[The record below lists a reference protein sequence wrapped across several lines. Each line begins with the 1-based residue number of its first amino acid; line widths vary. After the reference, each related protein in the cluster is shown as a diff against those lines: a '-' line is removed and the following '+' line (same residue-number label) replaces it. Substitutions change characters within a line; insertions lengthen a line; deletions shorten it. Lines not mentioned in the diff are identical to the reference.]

1 MSAVAPDYAVGQARA
16 ARARFSLDEADFLGA
31 LLVAPAIVFIVALI
45 AVPFF
50 LALYYSVS
58 AYNMGNLSFSFVGLE
73 NFIEVTKSEIFRQAL
88 VNTFIFT
95 FASNAIALVL
105 GKITALVLLREFPG
119 RTLARCL
126 LILPWAVP
134 VALAAITW
142 RWIFDSQYSVVN
154 WVLVHTHLVDP
165 SVWPNWLG
173 EETLA
178 MISIIV
184 IQAWRLF
191 PFSAIIFLA
200 GLTSVPK
207 AIIDAS
213 YIDGA
218 GYWRRTFQIVLP
230 VILPIMMVALLFGLV
245 FTFTDMSVVYLVTK
259 GGPTNSTQVL
269 GSLAFQVGILSGNV
283 GRGAAISLYF
293 FPFLLIATFFL
304 LRYLR
309 RREI

>member
-1 MSAVAPDYAVGQARA
+1 MAVVGNAIAAPR
-16 ARARFSLDEADFLGA
+16 RPRERFSLDHADFLGA
-31 LLVAPAIVFIVALI
+31 LLVAPAILFILALV

-50 LALYYSVS
+50 LALYYAFS
-58 AYNMGNLSFSFVGLE
+58 AYNIGTLSFSFVGLQ
-73 NFIEVTKSEIFRQAL
+73 NFIDVTQSAIFQRTL

-105 GKITALVLLREFPG
+105 GKITALILLRPFRG
-119 RTLARCL
+119 RMLVRCL
-126 LILPWAVP
+126 VILPWAVP

-142 RWIFDSQYSVVN
+142 RWMLDSQYSVIN
-154 WVLVHTHLVDP
+154 WVMVHTHLVDP

-173 EETLA
+173 EEDLA
-178 MISIIV
+178 MISVIL

-207 AIIDAS
+207 TIIDAS

-230 VILPIMMVALLFGLV
+230 VILPIMMVAMLFGLV
-245 FTFTDMSVVYLVTK
+245 FTFTDMSVVYLLTK

-269 GSLAFQVGILSGNV
+269 GSLAFQVGILSGDV
-283 GRGAAISLYF
+283 GRGAAISLYL
-293 FPFLLIATFFL
+293 FPFLLVASYFL

>member
-1 MSAVAPDYAVGQARA
+1 MEYALERPRA
-16 ARARFSLDEADFLGA
+16 TRLRFALDEADLLGA
-31 LLVAPAIVFIVALI
+31 FLVAPAIVFIAVLI
-45 AVPFF
+45 AVPFC

-58 AYNMGNLSFSFVGLE
+58 AYNMGTLSFTFVGLE
-73 NFIEVTKSEIFRQAL
+73 NFIEVTKSQLFLRTL
-88 VNTFIFT
+88 SNTILFT
-95 FASNAIALVL
+95 FASNLLALVL
-105 GKITALVLLREFPG
+105 GKITALVLLRDFPG
-119 RTLARCL
+119 RTVARCL

-142 RWIFDSQYSVVN
+142 RWMLDSMYSVVN
-154 WVLVHTHLVDP
+154 WVLVHSHLVTPD
-165 SVWPNWLG
+165 VWPNWLG
-173 EETLA
+173 EEGLA

-207 AIIDAS
+207 AVIDAS
-213 YIDGA
+213 HVDGA

-230 VILPIMMVALLFGLV
+230 MILPIMMVALLFGLV

-269 GSLAFQVGILSGNV
+269 GSLAFQVGILSGDV
-283 GRGAAISLYF
+283 GRGAAISLYL
-293 FPFLLIATFFL
+293 FPFLLVATFFL
-304 LRYLR
+304 LRFLR

>member
-1 MSAVAPDYAVGQARA
+1 MSLEVAIERSPGS
-16 ARARFSLDEADFLGA
+16 RFRFALDEADFLGT
-31 LLVAPAIVFIVALI
+31 LLVAPAIVFIAVLI

-58 AYNMGNLSFSFVGLE
+58 AYNMGTLSFTFVGLD
-73 NFIEVTKSEIFRQAL
+73 NFIEVTKSEIFRRTL
-88 VNTFIFT
+88 FNTILFT
-95 FASNAIALVL
+95 FASNALALVL
-105 GKITALVLLREFPG
+105 GKITALILLREFPG
-119 RTLARCL
+119 RALVRCL

-142 RWIFDSQYSVVN
+142 RWMLDSMYSVVN
-154 WVLVHTHLVDP
+154 WTLVHSHLVSPD
-165 SVWPNWLG
+165 VWPNWLG

-207 AIIDAS
+207 AVIDAS

-269 GSLAFQVGILSGNV
+269 GSLAFQVGILSGDV
-283 GRGAAISLYF
+283 GRGAAISLYL
-293 FPFLLIATFFL
+293 FPFLLVATFFL
-304 LRYLR
+304 LRFLR

>member
-1 MSAVAPDYAVGQARA
+1 
-16 ARARFSLDEADFLGA
+16 
-31 LLVAPAIVFIVALI
+31 
-45 AVPFF
+45 
-50 LALYYSVS
+50 
-58 AYNMGNLSFSFVGLE
+58 
-73 NFIEVTKSEIFRQAL
+73 
-88 VNTFIFT
+88 
-95 FASNAIALVL
+95 
-105 GKITALVLLREFPG
+105 
-119 RTLARCL
+119 
-126 LILPWAVP
+126 
-134 VALAAITW
+134 
-142 RWIFDSQYSVVN
+142 
-154 WVLVHTHLVDP
+154 
-165 SVWPNWLG
+165 
-173 EETLA
+173 

-207 AIIDAS
+207 TIIDAS

-230 VILPIMMVALLFGLV
+230 VILPIMMVAMLFGLV

-283 GRGAAISLYF
+283 GRGAAISLYLL
-293 FPFLLIATFFL
+293 PFLLIATFFL

>member
-1 MSAVAPDYAVGQARA
+1 MSANYAAIAPP
-16 ARARFSLDEADFLGA
+16 RARRVRWSLDHADFLGA
-31 LLVAPAIVFIVALI
+31 LLIAPAILFILTLI

-58 AYNMGNLSFSFVGLE
+58 AYNMGTLSFSFVGLE
-73 NFIEVTKSEIFRQAL
+73 NFIEVSKSSIFRRAL
-88 VNTFIFT
+88 VNTFVFT
-95 FASNAIALVL
+95 FASNLLALVL
-105 GKITALVLLREFPG
+105 GKITALCLLREFRG
-119 RTLARCL
+119 RALVRCL
-126 LILPWAVP
+126 VILPWAVP

-142 RWIFDSQYSVVN
+142 RWILDSQYSVIN
-154 WVLVHTHLVDP
+154 WVLVHLHLVDP

-173 EETLA
+173 EEALA

-200 GLTSVPK
+200 GLTSVPR

-213 YIDGA
+213 YVDGA

-230 VILPIMMVALLFGLV
+230 VILPVMMIALLFGLV
-245 FTFTDMSVVYLVTK
+245 STFTDMSVVYLLTK

-269 GSLAFQVGILSGNV
+269 GSLAFQVGILSGDV

-293 FPFLLIATFFL
+293 FPFLLVATFFL

>member
-1 MSAVAPDYAVGQARA
+1 VEYAIAQQRPRRV
-16 ARARFSLDEADFLGA
+16 RFSLDETDFLGV
-31 LLVAPAIVFIVALI
+31 LLVAPAILFIVVLI

-58 AYNMGNLSFSFVGLE
+58 AYNMGTLSFSFVGLQ
-73 NFIEVTKSEIFRQAL
+73 NFVAVTESGIFRKTL
-88 VNTFIFT
+88 LNTFIFT
-95 FASNAIALVL
+95 FASNLLALVL
-105 GKITALVLLREFPG
+105 GKITALILLREFPG
-119 RTLARCL
+119 RTLVRCL

-142 RWIFDSQYSVVN
+142 RWMLDSEYSVLN
-154 WVLVHTHLVDP
+154 WVLVHAHLVP
-165 SVWPNWLG
+165 ASVWPNWLG
-173 EETLA
+173 EEDLA

-207 AIIDAS
+207 AVIDAS
-213 YIDGA
+213 YVDGA

-230 VILPIMMVALLFGLV
+230 MILPIMMVAMLFGLV

-269 GSLAFQVGILSGNV
+269 GSLAFQVGILSGDV
-283 GRGAAISLYF
+283 GRGAAISLYM
-293 FPFLLIATFFL
+293 FPFLLVASFFL
-304 LRYLR
+304 LRFLR

>member
-1 MSAVAPDYAVGQARA
+1 MANGVAIAVRQPV
-16 ARARFSLDEADFLGA
+16 RARFSLDEGDFLGA
-31 LLVAPAIVFIVALI
+31 LLVAPAIVFIAVLV

-58 AYNMGNLSFSFVGLE
+58 AYNMGTLSFSFVGLQ
-73 NFIEVTKSEIFRQAL
+73 NFIEVTDSAIFRRTL
-88 VNTFIFT
+88 FNTFLFT
-95 FASNAIALVL
+95 FASNLIALVL
-105 GKITALVLLREFPG
+105 GKITALVLLRDFPG
-119 RTLARCL
+119 RMVARCL

-142 RWIFDSQYSVVN
+142 RWIFDSEYSVIN
-154 WVLVHTHLVDP
+154 WVLVHAHLVDP

-173 EETLA
+173 EEDLA
-178 MISIIV
+178 MISIIA

-230 VILPIMMVALLFGLV
+230 MILPIMMIALLFGLV

-293 FPFLLIATFFL
+293 FPFLLVATFFL
-304 LRYLR
+304 LRFLR

>member
-1 MSAVAPDYAVGQARA
+1 MEYAIARPQGI
-16 ARARFSLDEADFLGA
+16 RQRFSLDEADFLGA
-31 LLVAPAIVFIVALI
+31 LLVAPAILFILILVAL
-45 AVPFF
+45 PFL

-58 AYNMGNLSFSFVGLE
+58 AYNMGTLSFSFVGLD
-73 NFIEVTKSEIFRQAL
+73 NFIEVSKSEIFRRTL

-95 FASNAIALVL
+95 FASNFLALVL
-105 GKITALVLLREFPG
+105 GKITALLLLREFRG
-119 RTLARCL
+119 RALVRCL

-142 RWIFDSQYSVVN
+142 RWMLDSQYSVIN
-154 WVLVHTHLVDP
+154 WVLVHAHLVDP

-173 EETLA
+173 QEDLA
-178 MISIIV
+178 MISIIM

-245 FTFTDMSVVYLVTK
+245 FTFTDMSVVYLLTK

-269 GSLAFQVGILSGNV
+269 GSLAFQVGILSGDV
-283 GRGAAISLYF
+283 GRGAAISLYL

-304 LRYLR
+304 LRFLR

>member
-1 MSAVAPDYAVGQARA
+1 MESVLAPPRQR
-16 ARARFSLDEADFLGA
+16 RFRFFLDEVDALGPLLLGPA
-31 LLVAPAIVFIVALI
+31 ILYILLLVAA
-45 AVPFF
+45 PFF

-58 AYNMGNLSFSFVGLE
+58 AYNLGTLSFSFVGLQ
-73 NFIEVTKSEIFRQAL
+73 NFVAVTKSEIFRTTL
-88 VNTFIFT
+88 LNTFVFT
-95 FASNAIALVL
+95 IGSNLLALVL
-105 GKITALVLLREFPG
+105 GKITALLLLREFPG
-119 RTLARCL
+119 RTVVRCL

-142 RWIFDSQYSVVN
+142 RWMLDSMYSVVN
-154 WVLVHTHLVDP
+154 WMLVHAHIVP
-165 SVWPNWLG
+165 ASVWPNWLG
-173 EETLA
+173 EERLA

-184 IQAWRLF
+184 VQAWRLF

-207 AIIDAS
+207 AVIDAT

-230 VILPIMMVALLFGLV
+230 MILPIMMVAMLFGLV
-245 FTFTDMSVVYLVTK
+245 FTFTDMSVVYLLTK

-269 GSLAFQVGILSGNV
+269 GSLAFQVGILSGDV
-283 GRGAAISLYF
+283 GRGAAISLYL
-293 FPFLLIATFFL
+293 FPFLLLATFFL
-304 LRYLR
+304 LRFLR

>member
-1 MSAVAPDYAVGQARA
+1 VAA
-16 ARARFSLDEADFLGA
+16 AAPPPLQHRFRFVLDEARVIGPV
-31 LLVAPAIVFIVALI
+31 LLTPAILFIFMLV

-50 LALYYSVS
+50 MALYYSVS
-58 AYNMGNLSFSFVGLE
+58 AYNMGNLSLSFVGLQ
-73 NFIEVTKSEIFRQAL
+73 NFIAVTKDSIFQKTL
-88 VNTFIFT
+88 LNTFVFT
-95 FASNAIALVL
+95 IASNLLALVL
-105 GKITALVLLREFPG
+105 GKITALLLMREFPG

-142 RWIFDSQYSVVN
+142 RWMLDSMYSVIN
-154 WVLVHTHLVDP
+154 WVLVHAHIVP
-165 SVWPNWLG
+165 AYVWPNWLG
-173 EETLA
+173 EEGLA

-200 GLTSVPK
+200 GMTSVPK

-213 YIDGA
+213 YVDGA
-218 GYWRRTFQIVLP
+218 GYWRRTFLIVLP

-269 GSLAFQVGILSGNV
+269 GSLAFQVGILSGDV
-283 GRGAAISLYF
+283 GRGAAISLYM

-304 LRYLR
+304 LRFLR

>member
-1 MSAVAPDYAVGQARA
+1 MSTPAAVAIPPRRTARLN
-16 ARARFSLDEADFLGA
+16 LDEADFLGV
-31 LLVAPAIVFIVALI
+31 LLVAPAIVFIVALV

-58 AYNMGNLSFSFVGLE
+58 AYNIGTLSFSFVGLE
-73 NFIEVTKSEIFRQAL
+73 NFIEVTKSQIFRRTL

-95 FASNAIALVL
+95 VASNALALVL
-105 GKITALVLLREFPG
+105 GKITALILLREFRG
-119 RTLARCL
+119 RMFVRCL

-142 RWIFDSQYSVVN
+142 RWMLDSQYSVIN
-154 WVLVHTHLVDP
+154 WVLVHLHLIPISD
-165 SVWPNWLG
+165 WPNWLG
-173 EETLA
+173 EEDLA

-230 VILPIMMVALLFGLV
+230 VILPIMMVAMLFGLV

-283 GRGAAISLYF
+283 GRGAAISLYL

>member
-1 MSAVAPDYAVGQARA
+1 
-16 ARARFSLDEADFLGA
+16 
-31 LLVAPAIVFIVALI
+31 
-45 AVPFF
+45 
-50 LALYYSVS
+50 
-58 AYNMGNLSFSFVGLE
+58 
-73 NFIEVTKSEIFRQAL
+73 
-88 VNTFIFT
+88 
-95 FASNAIALVL
+95 VL
-105 GKITALVLLREFPG
+105 GKITALVLLRDFPG
-119 RTLARCL
+119 RALARCL

-142 RWIFDSQYSVVN
+142 RWILDSQYSVIN
-154 WVLVHTHLVDP
+154 WVLLHLHLMP
-165 SVWPNWLG
+165 LSAWPNWLG
-173 EETLA
+173 EEDLA

-230 VILPIMMVALLFGLV
+230 VILPIMMVAMLFGLV

-293 FPFLLIATFFL
+293 FPFLLVATFFL

>member
-1 MSAVAPDYAVGQARA
+1 MAAVIPQPLQH
-16 ARARFSLDEADFLGA
+16 RFRFFLDEASVIGPV
-31 LLVAPAIVFIVALI
+31 LLAPAIIFIFVLV

-58 AYNMGNLSFSFVGLE
+58 AYNMGNLSLSYVGLK
-73 NFIEVTKSEIFRQAL
+73 NFIAISKSDIFRQTL
-88 VNTFIFT
+88 FNTFVFT
-95 FASNAIALVL
+95 IASNVLALVL
-105 GKITALVLLREFPG
+105 GKIAALLLMREFPG
-119 RTLARCL
+119 RSFARFL

-134 VALAAITW
+134 IALAAITW
-142 RWIFDSQYSVVN
+142 RWMLDSMYSVVN
-154 WVLVHTHLVDP
+154 WVLVHTHLVP
-165 SVWPNWLG
+165 PWVWPNWLG
-173 EETLA
+173 QHDLA

-200 GLTSVPK
+200 GMTSVPK

-213 YIDGA
+213 YVDGA
-218 GYWRRTFQIVLP
+218 GYWRRTFLIVLP

-269 GSLAFQVGILSGNV
+269 GSLAFQVGILSGDV
-283 GRGAAISLYF
+283 AQGAAISLCM

-304 LRYLR
+304 LRFLR

>member
-1 MSAVAPDYAVGQARA
+1 MESVLAQPRQR
-16 ARARFSLDEADFLGA
+16 RFRFLDEVDALGPLLLGPA
-31 LLVAPAIVFIVALI
+31 ILYILLLV

-58 AYNMGNLSFSFVGLE
+58 AYNLGTLSFSFVGLQ
-73 NFIEVTKSEIFRQAL
+73 NFVAVTRSEIFRRTL
-88 VNTFIFT
+88 VNTFVFT
-95 FASNAIALVL
+95 IASNLLALVL
-105 GKITALVLLREFPG
+105 GKIAALVLLREFPG
-119 RTLARCL
+119 RTVARCL

-142 RWIFDSQYSVVN
+142 RWMLDSMYSVIN
-154 WVLVHTHLVDP
+154 WVLLHAHLMP
-165 SVWPNWLG
+165 ASAWPNWLG
-173 EETLA
+173 EEDLA

-184 IQAWRLF
+184 VQAWRLF

-207 AIIDAS
+207 AVLDAS

-230 VILPIMMVALLFGLV
+230 MILPIMMVAMLFGLV
-245 FTFTDMSVVYLVTK
+245 FTFTDMSVVYLLTK

-269 GSLAFQVGILSGNV
+269 GSLAFQVGILSGDV
-283 GRGAAISLYF
+283 GRGAAISLYL
-293 FPFLLIATFFL
+293 FPFLLVATFLL
-304 LRYLR
+304 LRFLR
-309 RREI
+309 RREV

>member
-1 MSAVAPDYAVGQARA
+1 MSANYAAVAHPRSL
-16 ARARFSLDEADFLGA
+16 RARFSLDERDFLGA
-31 LLVAPAIVFIVALI
+31 ILVAPAILFILVLV
-45 AVPFF
+45 AVPFL

-58 AYNMGNLSFSFVGLE
+58 AYNMSSLSFSFVGLE
-73 NFIEVTKSEIFRQAL
+73 NFIEVTKSSIFRRTL
-88 VNTFIFT
+88 LNTIIFT
-95 FASNAIALVL
+95 FASNLIALIL
-105 GKITALVLLREFPG
+105 GKITALVLLRDFPG

-142 RWIFDSQYSVVN
+142 RWILDSQYSVIN
-154 WVLVHTHLVDP
+154 WVLLHLHLMP
-165 SVWPNWLG
+165 LSAWPNWLG
-173 EETLA
+173 EEGLA

-230 VILPIMMVALLFGLV
+230 VILPIMMVAMLFGLV

-269 GSLAFQVGILSGNV
+269 GSLAFQIGILSGNV

-293 FPFLLIATFFL
+293 FPFLLVATFFL

>member
-1 MSAVAPDYAVGQARA
+1 VANGVAIARPQP
-16 ARARFSLDEADFLGA
+16 ARVRFSIDEADFLGA
-31 LLVAPAIVFIVALI
+31 LLVAPAILFIVALV

-58 AYNMGNLSFSFVGLE
+58 AYNMGTLSFSFIGLQ
-73 NFIEVTKSEIFRQAL
+73 NFIDVTKSAIFRQAL
-88 VNTFIFT
+88 VNTFVFT

-105 GKITALVLLREFPG
+105 GKITALILLRRFPG
-119 RTLARCL
+119 RMLVRCL

-142 RWIFDSQYSVVN
+142 KWMLDSEYSVVN
-154 WVLVHTHLVDP
+154 WVLVHAHLVDP
-165 SVWPNWLG
+165 SVYPNWLG

-178 MISIIV
+178 MISIIL

-230 VILPIMMVALLFGLV
+230 VILPIMMVAMLFGLV
-245 FTFTDMSVVYLVTK
+245 FTFTDMSVVYLLTK

-293 FPFLLIATFFL
+293 FPFLLVATFLL

>member
-1 MSAVAPDYAVGQARA
+1 MQQALARPAPGP
-16 ARARFSLDEADFLGA
+16 ARFSLDSADFLGA
-31 LLVAPAIVFIVALI
+31 LLVAPAIVFIVALV

-50 LALYYSVS
+50 LAVYYSVS
-58 AYNMGNLSFSFVGLE
+58 AYNMGTLSFSFVGLQ
-73 NFIEVTKSEIFRQAL
+73 NFIAVTESDIFRRTL
-88 VNTFIFT
+88 LNTFIFT
-95 FASNAIALVL
+95 VGSNALALVL
-105 GKITALVLLREFPG
+105 GKITALLLLREFPG
-119 RTLARCL
+119 RALVRCL

-142 RWIFDSQYSVVN
+142 RWMLDSQYSVIN
-154 WVLVHTHLVDP
+154 WLLVHLHLVDP
-165 SVWPNWLG
+165 SEWPNRLG
-173 EETLA
+173 EEDLA

-269 GSLAFQVGILSGNV
+269 GSLAFQVGILSGDV
-283 GRGAAISLYF
+283 GRGAAISLYL
-293 FPFLLIATFFL
+293 FPFLLVATFFL

>member
-1 MSAVAPDYAVGQARA
+1 MDYAIAHPRQARL
-16 ARARFSLDEADFLGA
+16 RFSLDEADFLGA
-31 LLVAPAIVFIVALI
+31 LLVAPAILFILALV

-50 LALYYSVS
+50 LAVYYSLS
-58 AYNMGNLSFSFVGLE
+58 AYNMGSLSFSFVGLD
-73 NFIEVTKSEIFRQAL
+73 NFIAVTRSEIFRRTL
-88 VNTFIFT
+88 
-95 FASNAIALVL
+95 L
-105 GKITALVLLREFPG
+105 LLRDFRG
-119 RTLARCL
+119 RTLVRCL

-142 RWIFDSQYSVVN
+142 RWMLDSMYSVIN
-154 WVLVHTHLVDP
+154 WTLVHAHLVP
-165 SVWPNWLG
+165 ASVWPNWLG

-213 YIDGA
+213 YVDGA

-230 VILPIMMVALLFGLV
+230 VILPIMMVAMLFGLV

-269 GSLAFQVGILSGNV
+269 GSLAFQVGILSGDV

-293 FPFLLIATFFL
+293 FPFLLVATFFL

>member
-1 MSAVAPDYAVGQARA
+1 MSAVGDAIVQPRRARE
-16 ARARFSLDEADFLGA
+16 RFSLDHADFLGA
-31 LLVAPAIVFIVALI
+31 LLVAPAILFILALV

-58 AYNMGNLSFSFVGLE
+58 AYNIGTLNLSFVGLR
-73 NFIEVTKSEIFRQAL
+73 NFIDVTKSAIFQRTL

-95 FASNAIALVL
+95 IASNLIALVL
-105 GKITALVLLREFPG
+105 GKITALVLLREFRG
-119 RTLARCL
+119 RALVRCL
-126 LILPWAVP
+126 VILPWAVP

-142 RWIFDSQYSVVN
+142 RWMLDSQYSVIN
-154 WVLVHTHLVDP
+154 WVMVHTHLVDP

-173 EETLA
+173 EEDLA
-178 MISIIV
+178 MMSV
-184 IQAWRLF
+184 ILVQAWRLF

-207 AIIDAS
+207 TVIDAS
-213 YIDGA
+213 YVDGA

-230 VILPIMMVALLFGLV
+230 MILPIMMVAMLFGLV
-245 FTFTDMSVVYLVTK
+245 FTFTDMSVVYLLTK

-269 GSLAFQVGILSGNV
+269 GSLAFQVGILSGDV

-293 FPFLLIATFFL
+293 FPFLLVASYFL

>member
-1 MSAVAPDYAVGQARA
+1 MATMEIAAVRPAYRRFRFFLDDASVLGPVLIAPAIL
-16 ARARFSLDEADFLGA
+16 FIF
-31 LLVAPAIVFIVALI
+31 LLVA
-45 AVPFF
+45 VPFL

-58 AYNMGNLSFSFVGLE
+58 AYNMGTLSFSFVGLK
-73 NFIEVTKSEIFRQAL
+73 NFIAVSKSEIFQRTL
-88 VNTFIFT
+88 LNTFIFT
-95 FASNAIALVL
+95 IASNVLALIL
-105 GKITALVLLREFPG
+105 GKITALLLMREFPG
-119 RTLARCL
+119 RALVRCL

-142 RWIFDSQYSVVN
+142 RWMLDSLYSVVN
-154 WVLVHTHLVDP
+154 WVLVHAHLLP
-165 SVWPNWLG
+165 AYAWPNWLG
-173 EETLA
+173 EESLA

-207 AIIDAS
+207 TIIDAS

-218 GYWRRTFQIVLP
+218 GYWRRTFMIVLP

-269 GSLAFQVGILSGNV
+269 GSLAFQVGILSGDV
-283 GRGAAISLYF
+283 AQGAAISLYM
-293 FPFLLIATFFL
+293 FPFLLIATYFL
-304 LRYLR
+304 LRFLR

>member
-1 MSAVAPDYAVGQARA
+1 MTVASQYAAIRA
-16 ARARFSLDEADFLGA
+16 PAPRARWSLDEADLLGA
-31 LLVAPAIVFIVALI
+31 FLVAPAILFILALV

-58 AYNMGNLSFSFVGLE
+58 AYNMGSLSFSFVGLE
-73 NFIEVTKSEIFRQAL
+73 NFIEVTKSSIFRRTL

-95 FASNAIALVL
+95 VASNLIALVL
-105 GKITALVLLREFPG
+105 GKITALVLLRDFPG
-119 RTLARCL
+119 RTVARCL

-142 RWIFDSQYSVVN
+142 RWILDSEYSVIN
-154 WVLVHTHLVDP
+154 WVLVHAHLIP
-165 SVWPNWLG
+165 ASVWPNWLG
-173 EETLA
+173 EEDLA

-200 GLTSVPK
+200 GLTSVPR

-230 VILPIMMVALLFGLV
+230 VILPIMMVAMLFGLV

-293 FPFLLIATFFL
+293 FPFLLVATYFL
-304 LRYLR
+304 LRFLR

>member
-1 MSAVAPDYAVGQARA
+1 MAANPATIATRAPAKARW
-16 ARARFSLDEADFLGA
+16 SLDEADFLGA
-31 LLVAPAIVFIVALI
+31 FLIAPAILFIVVLV

-58 AYNMGNLSFSFVGLE
+58 AYNMGTLSFSFVGLD
-73 NFIEVTKSEIFRQAL
+73 NFIEVTKSGIFRRAL
-88 VNTFIFT
+88 FNTILFT
-95 FASNAIALVL
+95 FASNLLALVL
-105 GKITALVLLREFPG
+105 GKITALILLREFPG
-119 RTLARCL
+119 RTLVRCL
-126 LILPWAVP
+126 VILPWAVP

-142 RWIFDSQYSVVN
+142 RWMLDSEYSVIN
-154 WVLVHTHLVDP
+154 WLMVHLHLVDP

-173 EETLA
+173 EEGLA

-213 YIDGA
+213 YVDGA

-230 VILPIMMVALLFGLV
+230 VILPIMMVAMLFGLV

-269 GSLAFQVGILSGNV
+269 GSLAFQVGILSGDV

-293 FPFLLIATFFL
+293 FPFLLIASFFL

>member
-1 MSAVAPDYAVGQARA
+1 VGNGYAIARPQP
-16 ARARFSLDEADFLGA
+16 ARVRFSLDEADFLGA
-31 LLVAPAIVFIVALI
+31 LLVAPAILFIVALI

-58 AYNMGNLSFSFVGLE
+58 AYNMGTLSFSFVGLR
-73 NFIEVTKSEIFRQAL
+73 NFIDVTESAIFRQAL

-95 FASNAIALVL
+95 FASNLIALVL
-105 GKITALVLLREFPG
+105 GKITALILLREFPG
-119 RTLARCL
+119 RMLVRCL
-126 LILPWAVP
+126 VILPWAVP
-134 VALAAITW
+134 VALATITW
-142 RWIFDSQYSVVN
+142 KWMLDSEYSVVN
-154 WVLVHTHLVDP
+154 WVLVHSHLVAA

-230 VILPIMMVALLFGLV
+230 VILPIMMVAMLFGLV
-245 FTFTDMSVVYLVTK
+245 FTFTDMSVVYLLTK

-269 GSLAFQVGILSGNV
+269 GSLAFQVGILSGDV

-293 FPFLLIATFFL
+293 FPFLLVATFFL
-304 LRYLR
+304 LRFLR

>member
-1 MSAVAPDYAVGQARA
+1 MANGIAIPQQRA
-16 ARARFSLDEADFLGA
+16 LRVRFSLDEADFLGA
-31 LLVAPAIVFIVALI
+31 LLVAPAIVFIVALV
-45 AVPFF
+45 AVPLF
-50 LALYYSVS
+50 LAIYYSLS
-58 AYNMGNLSFSFVGLE
+58 AYNMGTLSFSFIGLE
-73 NFIEVTKSEIFRQAL
+73 NFIEVSKSPVFQRTL
-88 VNTFIFT
+88 VNTFVFT
-95 FASNAIALVL
+95 VASNAIALVL
-105 GKITALVLLREFPG
+105 GKITALVLLRDFPG
-119 RTLARCL
+119 RTIARCL

-142 RWIFDSQYSVVN
+142 RWIFDSEYSVIN
-154 WVLVHTHLVDP
+154 WLLVHLHLVDP

-173 EETLA
+173 EEHLA

-213 YIDGA
+213 YVDGA

-283 GRGAAISLYF
+283 GRGAAIALYF
-293 FPFLLIATFFL
+293 LPFLLVATFFL

>member
-1 MSAVAPDYAVGQARA
+1 MSADYAAIA
-16 ARARFSLDEADFLGA
+16 APRARRVRWSLDHADFLGA
-31 LLVAPAIVFIVALI
+31 LLVAPAILFILTLI
-45 AVPFF
+45 AVPFA

-58 AYNMGNLSFSFVGLE
+58 SYNVGTLDFSFVGLE
-73 NFIEVTKSEIFRQAL
+73 NFIEVSKSSIFRQAL
-88 VNTFIFT
+88 INTFIFT
-95 FASNAIALVL
+95 FASNLIALVL

-119 RTLARCL
+119 RALVRCL
-126 LILPWAVP
+126 VILPWAVP

-142 RWIFDSQYSVVN
+142 RWILDSQYSVIN
-154 WVLVHTHLVDP
+154 WVLVHLHLVDP

-178 MISIIV
+178 MLSIIG

-213 YIDGA
+213 YVDGA

-230 VILPIMMVALLFGLV
+230 VILPIMMVAMLFGLV
-245 FTFTDMSVVYLVTK
+245 STFTDMSVVYLVTK

-269 GSLAFQVGILSGNV
+269 GSLAFQIGILSGDV

-293 FPFLLIATFFL
+293 FPFLLVATFFL

>member
-1 MSAVAPDYAVGQARA
+1 VEYAIAQQRPRRV
-16 ARARFSLDEADFLGA
+16 RFSLDETDFLGV
-31 LLVAPAIVFIVALI
+31 LLVAPAILFIVVLI

-58 AYNMGNLSFSFVGLE
+58 AYNMGTLSFSFVGLQ
-73 NFIEVTKSEIFRQAL
+73 NFFAVTESGIFRKTL
-88 VNTFIFT
+88 LNTFIFT
-95 FASNAIALVL
+95 FASNLLALVL
-105 GKITALVLLREFPG
+105 GKITALILLREFPG
-119 RTLARCL
+119 RTLVRCL

-142 RWIFDSQYSVVN
+142 RWMLDSEYSVLN
-154 WVLVHTHLVDP
+154 WVLVHAHLVP
-165 SVWPNWLG
+165 ASVWPNWLG
-173 EETLA
+173 EEDLA

-207 AIIDAS
+207 AVIDAS
-213 YIDGA
+213 YVDGA

-230 VILPIMMVALLFGLV
+230 MILPIMMVAMLFGLV

-269 GSLAFQVGILSGNV
+269 GSLAFQVGILSGDV
-283 GRGAAISLYF
+283 GRGAAISLYM
-293 FPFLLIATFFL
+293 FPFLLVASFFL
-304 LRYLR
+304 LRFLR

>member
-1 MSAVAPDYAVGQARA
+1 MAYAIAQPAPR
-16 ARARFSLDEADFLGA
+16 RARFSLDEADFLGA
-31 LLVAPAIVFIVALI
+31 LLVAPAILFILTLV

-50 LALYYSVS
+50 LAVYYSVS
-58 AYNMGNLSFSFVGLE
+58 AYNIGTLSFSFVGLS
-73 NFIEVTKSEIFRQAL
+73 NFIEVTKSEIFRRTLA
-88 VNTFIFT
+88 NTLLFT
-95 FASNAIALVL
+95 FASNLIALVL
-105 GKITALVLLREFPG
+105 GKIAALLLLREFRG
-119 RTLARCL
+119 RMFVRCL

-142 RWIFDSQYSVVN
+142 RWMLDSMYSVVN
-154 WVLVHTHLVDP
+154 WVLVHTHLVTPD
-165 SVWPNWLG
+165 VWPNWLG
-173 EETLA
+173 EESLA

-191 PFSAIIFLA
+191 PFAAIIFLA

-207 AIIDAS
+207 SIIDAS
-213 YIDGA
+213 YVDGA
-218 GYWRRTFQIVLP
+218 GYWRRTFQIIMP
-230 VILPIMMVALLFGLV
+230 IILPIMMVAMLFGLV

-269 GSLAFQVGILSGNV
+269 GSLAFQVGILSGDV

-293 FPFLLIATFFL
+293 FPFLMVATFFL

-309 RREI
+309 RREL

>member
-1 MSAVAPDYAVGQARA
+1 MSTPAAVALPPRRA
-16 ARARFSLDEADFLGA
+16 QRFSLDEADFLGA
-31 LLVAPAIVFIVALI
+31 LLVAPAIVFITALV

-50 LALYYSVS
+50 LAIYYSVS
-58 AYNMGNLSFSFVGLE
+58 AYNIGTLSFSFVGLE
-73 NFIEVTKSEIFRQAL
+73 NFIEVTKSQIFRRTL

-95 FASNAIALVL
+95 VASNALALVL
-105 GKITALVLLREFPG
+105 GKITALILLREFPG
-119 RTLARCL
+119 RMLVRCL

-142 RWIFDSQYSVVN
+142 RWMLDSQYSVIN
-154 WVLVHTHLVDP
+154 WVLVHAHLIPASD
-165 SVWPNWLG
+165 WPNWLG
-173 EETLA
+173 EEDLA

-230 VILPIMMVALLFGLV
+230 VILPIMMVAMLFGLV

-283 GRGAAISLYF
+283 GRGAAISLYL